1 MEAAADGTCLI
12 PAGAVD
18 TDCKCLFEREEALR
32 DDSLQQQQKKRREK
46 KIVKIKRGNARRE
59 DGAVRYLKCNKT
71 AES

>member
-32 DDSLQQQQKKRREK
+32 DDSLQQQQKRREK
-46 KIVKIKRGNARRE
+46 KIVKIKGETRG
-59 DGAVRYLKCNKT
+59 GKT
-71 AES
+71 APYVI